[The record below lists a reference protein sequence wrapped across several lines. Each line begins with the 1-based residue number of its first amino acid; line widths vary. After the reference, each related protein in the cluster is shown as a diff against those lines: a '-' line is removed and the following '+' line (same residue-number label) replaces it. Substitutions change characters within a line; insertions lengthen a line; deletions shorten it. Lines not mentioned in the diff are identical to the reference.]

1 MRGAAGALG
10 AAVGGHA
17 RTREYEPFARRF
29 RSFLNEILCAGLTR
43 PKPNAKPV
51 PMKSSFRF
59 LSVVVTAAAVLL
71 AGAEAHAQAQSKI
84 AVVDTQRAIME
95 TEDGLRA
102 QATLKKVFDNKQREL
117 DKKQEDLQ
125 KERDDIEKQRDVL
138 SKSALAKRVDKWQ
151 REMMQLQGVFVDY
164 NKELQKKQGEL
175 TQPIVQKIMG
185 AIRRLATQEGFDLV
199 VDKQAAPYVRSD
211 LDVTDRIITLYNQGA
226 GDEGG
231 KAAPGEKK
239 GSAGAAPAPLSV
251 PGVTAPTL
259 TPPKN

>member
-1 MRGAAGALG
+1 
-10 AAVGGHA
+10 
-17 RTREYEPFARRF
+17 
-29 RSFLNEILCAGLTR
+29 
-43 PKPNAKPV
+43 
-51 PMKSSFRF
+51 MKSSFRS
-59 LSVVVTAAAVLL
+59 LSVVVSLACVLL
-71 AGAEAHAQAQSKI
+71 ASTQAHAQSKI

-125 KERDDIEKQRDVL
+125 KEREDIEKQRDVL

-226 GDEGG
+226 GDEGA
-231 KAAPGEKK
+231 KAAPGEKDKK
-239 GSAGAAPAPLSV
+239 GGSAPAPLPV
-251 PGVTAPTL
+251 PGLNTPPTL
-259 TPPKN
+259 APPKN

>member
-1 MRGAAGALG
+1 
-10 AAVGGHA
+10 
-17 RTREYEPFARRF
+17 
-29 RSFLNEILCAGLTR
+29 
-43 PKPNAKPV
+43 
-51 PMKSSFRF
+51 MKSSFRF
-59 LSVVVTAAAVLL
+59 LSVVVSAVAVLL
-71 AGAEAHAQAQSKI
+71 GSAQAHAQSKI

-138 SKSALAKRVDKWQ
+138 SKAALAKRVDKWQ
-151 REMMQLQGVFVDY
+151 REMMALQGVFVDY

-185 AIRRLATQEGFDLV
+185 AIRRLATQEGLDLV

-211 LDVTDRIITLYNQGA
+211 LDVTDRIITLYNQGS
-226 GDEGG
+226 GDEG
-231 KAAPGEKK
+231 KAPSEKK
-239 GSAGAAPAPLSV
+239 GAAPTGPAPAPLAMPNPTPPSTT
-251 PGVTAPTL
+251 PTAP
-259 TPPKN
+259 KK

>member
-1 MRGAAGALG
+1 
-10 AAVGGHA
+10 
-17 RTREYEPFARRF
+17 
-29 RSFLNEILCAGLTR
+29 
-43 PKPNAKPV
+43 
-51 PMKSSFRF
+51 MKSSFRF
-59 LSVVVTAAAVLL
+59 VSVVVAAVAVLV
-71 AGAEAHAQAQSKI
+71 GATEAHAQSKI

-102 QATLKKVFDNKQREL
+102 QASLKKIFDNKQREL

-125 KERDDIEKQRDVL
+125 KEREDMEKQRDVL
-138 SKSALAKRVDKWQ
+138 SKAALAKRVDKWQ

-185 AIRRLATQEGFDLV
+185 AIRRLATQEGLDIV

-226 GDEGG
+226 GDDGAKAPSDK
-231 KAAPGEKK
+231 KAAA
-239 GSAGAAPAPLSV
+239 AGATPSALPVPTVPSTVLAP
-251 PGVTAPTL
+251 
-259 TPPKN
+259 KK

>member
-1 MRGAAGALG
+1 
-10 AAVGGHA
+10 
-17 RTREYEPFARRF
+17 
-29 RSFLNEILCAGLTR
+29 
-43 PKPNAKPV
+43 
-51 PMKSSFRF
+51 MKSSFRF
-59 LSVVVTAAAVLL
+59 LSVVVSLASVLL
-71 AGAEAHAQAQSKI
+71 VGAQAHAQSKI

-125 KERDDIEKQRDVL
+125 KEREDIEKQRDVL

-185 AIRRLATQEGFDLV
+185 AIRRLATQEGLDLV

-226 GDEGG
+226 GDDGA
-231 KAAPGEKK
+231 KAAPTEKDKK
-239 GSAGAAPAPLSV
+239 GGAAPTSLPV
-251 PGVTAPTL
+251 PGLNTPPTL

>member
-1 MRGAAGALG
+1 
-10 AAVGGHA
+10 
-17 RTREYEPFARRF
+17 
-29 RSFLNEILCAGLTR
+29 
-43 PKPNAKPV
+43 
-51 PMKSSFRF
+51 MKSSFRF
-59 LSVVVTAAAVLL
+59 LSVVVSAVAVLL
-71 AGAEAHAQAQSKI
+71 GSAQAHAQSKI

-125 KERDDIEKQRDVL
+125 KEREDIEKQRDVL
-138 SKSALAKRVDKWQ
+138 SKAALAKRVDKWQ
-151 REMMQLQGVFVDY
+151 REMMALQGVFVDY

-185 AIRRLATQEGFDLV
+185 AIRRLATQDGLDLV

-226 GDEGG
+226 GDDGSKAPTKKEGPATG
-231 KAAPGEKK
+231 T
-239 GSAGAAPAPLSV
+239 APAPLAM
-251 PGVTAPTL
+251 PNA
-259 TPPKN
+259 TPPSTLAPAPKK

>member
-1 MRGAAGALG
+1 
-10 AAVGGHA
+10 
-17 RTREYEPFARRF
+17 
-29 RSFLNEILCAGLTR
+29 
-43 PKPNAKPV
+43 
-51 PMKSSFRF
+51 MKSSFRF
-59 LSVVVTAAAVLL
+59 LSVVVSAVAVLL
-71 AGAEAHAQAQSKI
+71 GSAQAHAQSKI

-125 KERDDIEKQRDVL
+125 KEREDIEKQRDVL
-138 SKSALAKRVDKWQ
+138 SKTALAKRVDKWQ
-151 REMMQLQGVFVDY
+151 REMMALQGVFVDY

-185 AIRRLATQEGFDLV
+185 AIRRLATQDGLDMV

-226 GDEGG
+226 GD
-231 KAAPGEKK
+231 
-239 GSAGAAPAPLSV
+239 AGAATKKEGAATGPAPAPLAM
-251 PGVTAPTL
+251 PNA
-259 TPPKN
+259 TPPATMAPAPPKK